1 MPINYFEQLLEKIDN
16 AEERTQFSE
25 LATKYAVN
33 DWVIDPELRERAENI
48 ATWAENEWDYENN
61 MSKLEFQQSQQLVD
75 SQSQL
80 VASQSQLAALQGQLD
95 TRGNAMELKDLD
107 EHLGKMGFMTRADH
121 EAVLAQKEAAFNEQL
136 GLTTILATRIPYLN
150 AQYQKD
156 YGEMFDPDVFVTQ
169 ANEKGYAKHG
179 AKGLDEYYK
188 EFTAE
193 KKLAKDNADLE
204 RRAEELANTKFQAKM
219 NERGTQTGAAGLSND
234 SGAEMSA
241 FEAKIRG
248 MAKVNPTGSQ
258 APAEMELSTRGG
270 LAKFAANAMDQKDR
284 EAGFVN

>member
-16 AEERTQFSE
+16 PEERTQFSE

-33 DWVIDPELRERAENI
+33 DWVIDPALRARAEEVT
-48 ATWAENEWDYENN
+48 TWAENEWDYDHN

-75 SQSQL
+75 SQN
-80 VASQSQLAALQGQLD
+80 QLAVLQGQLD
-95 TRGNAMELKDLD
+95 TRGSAMELKDLD
-107 EHLGKMGFMTRADH
+107 EHLGKFMTEKGLMTKADH
-121 EAVLAQKEAAFNEQL
+121 EAVIAQKEAAFNEQL
-136 GLTTILATRIPYLN
+136 GMTTVLATRIPYLN

-193 KKLAKDNADLE
+193 KALAKQNADLE
-204 RRAEELANTKFQAKM
+204 RRAETLATEKYEAKLK
-219 NERGTQTGAAGLSND
+219 ERGAQTGAVGLGND
-234 SGAEMSA
+234 SGPEMGY
-241 FEAKIRG
+241 FEARLKGISKTVDPN
-248 MAKVNPTGSQ
+248 APQ
-258 APAEMELSTRGG
+258 APADLELGRGG
-270 LAKFAANAMDQKDR
+270 IARFAANAADAKDR
-284 EAGFVN
+284 AAGFVN

>member
-1 MPINYFEQLLEKIDN
+1 MPINYFEQLLEKIDDPD
-16 AEERTQFSE
+16 ARTQFSE
-25 LATKYAVN
+25 LATKYSVVN
-33 DWVIDPELRERAENI
+33 DWVIDPALRARAEEVT
-48 ATWAENEWDYENN
+48 TWAENEWDYDHN

-75 SQSQL
+75 SQN
-80 VASQSQLAALQGQLD
+80 QLAVLQGQLD
-95 TRGNAMELKDLD
+95 TRGSAMELKDLD
-107 EHLGKMGFMTRADH
+107 EHLGKFMTEKGLMTKADH
-121 EAVLAQKEAAFNEQL
+121 EAVIAQKEAAFNEQL
-136 GLTTILATRIPYLN
+136 GMTTVLATRIPYLN

-193 KKLAKDNADLE
+193 KALAKQNADLE
-204 RRAEELANTKFQAKM
+204 RRAETLATEKYEAKLK
-219 NERGTQTGAAGLSND
+219 ERGAQTGAVGLGND
-234 SGAEMSA
+234 SGSEMSA

-248 MAKVNPTGSQ
+248 MAKVNPNGSQ
-258 APAEMELSTRGG
+258 APADMELSTRGG